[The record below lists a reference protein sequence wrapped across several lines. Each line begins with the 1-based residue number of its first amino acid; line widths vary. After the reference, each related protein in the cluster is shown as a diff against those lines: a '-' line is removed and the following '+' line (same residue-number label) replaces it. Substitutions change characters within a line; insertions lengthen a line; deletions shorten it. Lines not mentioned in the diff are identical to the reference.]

1 MLKLHDASK
10 FATAP
15 EYAEAR
21 GTCWGLAIFIATLL
35 ALGTIAVL
43 TAGLDLHARF
53 TSEQTPPVYAQA
65 DIS

>member
-1 MLKLHDASK
+1 MINLHDASK

-21 GTCWGLAIFIATLL
+21 GACWGTAVFIATIL

-43 TAGLDLHARF
+43 SAGLDLHTIF
-53 TSEQTPPVYAQA
+53 SST
-65 DIS
+65 

>member
-1 MLKLHDASK
+1 MINLHDASK

-21 GTCWGLAIFIATLL
+21 GACWGTAIFIATIL

-43 TAGLDLHARF
+43 SAGLDLHALF
-53 TSEQTPPVYAQA
+53 SSTQSAPVLAQA
-65 DIS
+65 DVL